1 MRTRGS
7 PDAEHDA
14 HRDEPDHRV
23 PSVEG
28 TDEDDA
34 RRFVQEFVVE
44 DGAR

>member
-34 RRFVQEFVVE
+34 SGGRNPD
-44 DGAR
+44 DGG